1 MILTPEL
8 MGDLCF
14 DVSLLSEN
22 HENYV
27 LKEGDPGGCHIPF
40 SGVPLLLSNITIKA
54 LCLYFQ
60 SELTLFSVLCF
71 LVADG
76 EKLEKEMNDKG
87 PGEAC
92 LIKCDV
98 TKEEDI
104 KVSVLC
110 FLETLQSEVIIIC

>member
-1 MILTPEL
+1 M
-8 MGDLCF
+8 
-14 DVSLLSEN
+14 
-22 HENYV
+22 
-27 LKEGDPGGCHIPF
+27 
-40 SGVPLLLSNITIKA
+40 
-54 LCLYFQ
+54 
-60 SELTLFSVLCF
+60 LCF
-71 LVADG
+71 LVAEG
-76 EKLEKEMNDKG
+76 EKLEKEMNEKG

>member
-1 MILTPEL
+1 M
-8 MGDLCF
+8 
-14 DVSLLSEN
+14 S
-22 HENYV
+22 
-27 LKEGDPGGCHIPF
+27 
-40 SGVPLLLSNITIKA
+40 
-54 LCLYFQ
+54 
-60 SELTLFSVLCF
+60 LTLFSVLCF
-71 LVADG
+71 LVAEG

-87 PGEAC
+87 PGEAF

>member
-1 MILTPEL
+1 MINTFFGSTPSPTL
-8 MGDLCF
+8 YLLLQNI
-14 DVSLLSEN
+14 VSLFL
-22 HENYV
+22 
-27 LKEGDPGGCHIPF
+27 F
-40 SGVPLLLSNITIKA
+40 TIN
-54 LCLYFQ
+54 FI
-60 SELTLFSVLCF
+60 SVLCL
-71 LVADG
+71 LVAEG

-110 FLETLQSEVIIIC
+110 FLETLQSEVIIIICWVEFSPTFWYQSFWYL